1 MSNSEGEKLKTY
13 EELCISYRA
22 IDDFRAK
29 LLTLLPL
36 ATGGGIFF
44 LANLLRDETRP
55 LFFPIGIFGF
65 VATLGLFSYEIY
77 GIKKCHALLKTGAQ
91 LEDSLGIAGQFKNR
105 PRAVLRVINEPFAA
119 GLIYPAVLAAWTFL
133 ALVFALSHA
142 APWVALIVFF
152 VALAGTLFYDFRLQS
167 SDKPSTGKSWVKE
180 IAILSPRHLDRESG
194 SKSRAAQTWSFV
206 LAKPVMQPLLVRLRH
221 AGCQSMTERETK
233 IEEKGR
239 VLLRGCWW
247 KKGAVHRIEGSMP
260 LIKWSP
266 RKLGSWGFLLSI

>member
-1 MSNSEGEKLKTY
+1 MEVIPMSNSEGERLKTY

-44 LANLLRDETRP
+44 LANLLKDETRP

-133 ALVFALSHA
+133 ALVFAWSHA

-167 SDKPSTGKSWVKE
+167 SDKPSTGKS
-180 IAILSPRHLDRESG
+180 
-194 SKSRAAQTWSFV
+194 
-206 LAKPVMQPLLVRLRH
+206 
-221 AGCQSMTERETK
+221 
-233 IEEKGR
+233 
-239 VLLRGCWW
+239 
-247 KKGAVHRIEGSMP
+247 
-260 LIKWSP
+260 
-266 RKLGSWGFLLSI
+266 